1 MSPLNRYLTRPL
13 VFAAFAVATVVAV
26 GEPVQA
32 PVAAQAEPVVEALPA
47 AVVVEAEVE
56 PGTPAAARAHQA
68 SRLRWLITLPSAR
81 NSCCR
86 RPV

>member
-13 VFAAFAVATVVAV
+13 VFAALAVATVVAV

-32 PVAAQAEPVVEALPA
+32 PVAAQAAPVVEALPA
-47 AVVVEAEVE
+47 AVVAEAE
-56 PGTPAAARAHQA
+56 PGTPAASRAHQA